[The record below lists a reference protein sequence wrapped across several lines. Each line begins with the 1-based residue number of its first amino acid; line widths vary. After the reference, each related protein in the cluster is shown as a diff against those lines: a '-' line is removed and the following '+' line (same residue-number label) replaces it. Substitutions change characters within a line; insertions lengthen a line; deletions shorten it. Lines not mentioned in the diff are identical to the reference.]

1 MDINRIAE
9 LLIISTEQAN
19 QVRQIIKG
27 RLDPLSFKSVQSWVS
42 QCFNMPSKL
51 ELKLC
56 AINEVIEGFGVEY
69 IESVDDSFTDKQGV
83 DFINLG
89 DTYKCTVVFN
99 HATNKF
105 SYTSWGDIVE
115 ANSDEYI

>member
-1 MDINRIAE
+1 MDINKIAE
-9 LLIISTEQAN
+9 LLNISIEQAN

-27 RLDPLSFKSVQSWVS
+27 RLDPLSFKSVQSWVD

-56 AINEVIEGFGVEY
+56 AINEVIGGFGVEY
-69 IESVDDSFTDKQGV
+69 TESVNDSYTDKQGL
-83 DFINLG
+83 DYINLG
-89 DTYKCTVVFN
+89 DTYTCTVVFN
-99 HATNKF
+99 HSTNKF
-105 SYTSWGDIVE
+105 SCTSWGDIVE